1 MNPTRPEHPT
11 EARWLQQTPGR
22 VQIFEA
28 STLYGI
34 ATLNAA
40 IRQGLFDDGASG
52 RRILLTSNNAAIAE
66 SVPDLRERGGFD
78 ELAEVFDEVHSYND
92 AISPM
97 HPSHWEPTEMEAPLW
112 ERYFRLLWQ
121 LGSEPVQLVMESIQV
136 PPSRALAAAFPQ
148 ASIDIYADGLMSYGP
163 TRVKLDAELGSRID
177 RVLHLDLVPGL
188 QPLLLDEFPVSYH
201 LIDSE
206 LFTGVLADL
215 DKVTLRSGTAL
226 PRLGKPRGAAVEAAN
241 AASEGESDQGAPENN
256 GSDGTSAQPTGTGS
270 VALVLGQY
278 LSPLNLM
285 SIEAEEAL
293 HTAMLDAAVAAGHTQ
308 VVFKPHPTAPAALAD
323 PMIRRARE
331 LGVTLEVFTEPVLA
345 ETVFANLSISLVV
358 GCFSTALMTARSLY
372 GLDVVR
378 VGTAEVLAALKPYEN
393 SNRIPLVIIDSFV
406 DAMEAPVEDA
416 KQAKQRKE
424 SGAEPPAPERVPAT
438 LQTVEE
444 LQQLVDTVG
453 YLMQP
458 EILAH
463 RRFDAEA
470 QLELHGGEGPYFN
483 AVRQGAL
490 NLPGGKRT
498 MKGLAGPVL
507 RRTARKVYSMER
519 NLEKRLGGSIRGVP
533 GS

>member
-1 MNPTRPEHPT
+1 MNSTRPEHPT
-11 EARWLQQTPGR
+11 QARWLSQSPGR

-40 IRQGLFDDGASG
+40 IKQGLFDDGASG

-78 ELAEVFDEVHSYND
+78 ELAEIFDEVHSYND
-92 AISPM
+92 AIAPM
-97 HPSHWEPTEMEAPLW
+97 HPSGWEPTEMEAPLW

-201 LIDSE
+201 LIDSD
-206 LFTGVLADL
+206 LFIGVLAEL

-226 PRLGKPRGAAVEAAN
+226 PRLGTSRAATDDTDADTGQKP
-241 AASEGESDQGAPENN
+241 
-256 GSDGTSAQPTGTGS
+256 TPTGDGS

-285 SIEAEEAL
+285 SIEDEEAL
-293 HTAMLDAAVAAGHTQ
+293 HTAMLDAAVAAGHSQ

-323 PMIRRARE
+323 PMIERARE

-393 SNRIPLVIIDSFV
+393 SNRIPLVIIDSYV
-406 DAMEAPVEDA
+406 DAMEKPALDA
-416 KQAKQRKE
+416 KEAKQRKE
-424 SGAEPPAPERVPAT
+424 SGAPEPTPERVAAP

-463 RRFDAEA
+463 RRFDAEE
-470 QLELHGGEGPYFN
+470 QLEAHGGEGPYFN

-498 MKGLAGPVL
+498 VKGLAGPVL

-519 NLEKRLGGSIRGVP
+519 NLEKKLGGSIRGVP

>member
-11 EARWLQQTPGR
+11 EARWLQQAPGR

-40 IRQGLFDDGASG
+40 IRQGLFDEGASG

-92 AISPM
+92 AIAPM

-226 PRLGKPRGAAVEAAN
+226 PRLGKSRGAAEQAATAAAEAQDAEAQN
-241 AASEGESDQGAPENN
+241 VGVAARPE
-256 GSDGTSAQPTGTGS
+256 GTGS

-293 HTAMLDAAVAAGHTQ
+293 HTAMLDAAVAAGHSQ

-372 GLDVVR
+372 GLEVVR
-378 VGTAEVLAALKPYEN
+378 VGTDKVLAALKPYEN

-406 DAMEAPVEDA
+406 DAMEAPTEDA

-424 SGAEPPAPERVPAT
+424 SGAEPPAPERVPAP
-438 LQTVEE
+438 LETVEE

-519 NLEKRLGGSIRGVP
+519 NLEKKLGGSIRGVP